1 MWVFIESKK
10 IIKILLIIV
19 IVLVI
24 IDQLS
29 KILICSFI
37 SEDVHL
43 ISDILVITKLENK
56 GIAFGLN
63 QQNLV
68 NIFLTVVVLYLIIK
82 YIINQKE
89 NLISRNIIFL
99 GLILAGGISNLI
111 DRIFKGAV
119 FDFIKVGE
127 FPVFNFAD
135 CFIVIRLDVICYR
148 FFIFSKN

>member
-68 NIFLTVVVLYLIIK
+68 NIFLTLVVLYLIIK

-99 GLILAGGISNLI
+99 GLILAGGIYNLI
-111 DRIFKGAV
+111 DRIFTM
-119 FDFIKVGE
+119 
-127 FPVFNFAD
+127 
-135 CFIVIRLDVICYR
+135 LH
-148 FFIFSKN
+148 